1 MAMSL
6 RLETR
11 ALSAHAPKLRRKWCP
26 GTLLST
32 PRACLCAGCHNY
44 LQQAASLL
52 PESIFQHN

>member
-1 MAMSL
+1 MSL

-11 ALSAHAPKLRRKWCP
+11 ALSAHAPKLLRKWCP